1 MDNARRTALS
11 TLDSLKSH
19 DPELNKRGALRLL
32 EVGAG
37 TGANFKHMKRVIRY
51 TNVDPNREFGSL
63 FWRELKRHPQSWKR
77 WVAAYGED
85 MSELTSAQ
93 FDVVL
98 LTYIFCSVNDP
109 AKVLSEAKRLLVK
122 GGHLIFIEHV
132 AYPRGTWQRLLQD
145 VLFGSPVEKQKVLRF
160 SIESLICP
168 ECLSNNDCVAFR
180 ALRTRTHFL
189 ARTESLAMSTPGQRN
204 LLLSLL
210 GMLYTFL
217 FLFFGLVFL
226 VPLLFSL
233 KARQHYFVLF
243 YQFVPILFVD
253 MDNPRCTALST
264 LNSLRSHDP
273 LLKKRGALKLLEVG
287 AATAANF
294 KHMKRV
300 IKYTN
305 VDPNREFGS
314 LFWRELKSHPQIELE
329 RWLQA
334 YGEDMSELA
343 SAQFDVV
350 LLTYILC
357 SVNDPVKVLSEAK
370 RVLVKGGHLIF
381 IQHVAYPRGT
391 WQRLPQDV
399 VSPLW
404 KLTACH
410 CQFTR
415 NCHHD
420 LMEKVGFS
428 DVTVNYLYV
437 DMPIVTSRHAYGQA
451 LA

>member
-1 MDNARRTALS
+1 MYLLIYIVYQQRHCKLYRDLQNLPKPFSARTESLTMSTPRQRNLLLSLLGTLWTLLFLFFGLVLLVPLLFSFKARQHYFVLFYQFVPILFVDMDNARRTALS
-11 TLDSLKSH
+11 TLDSLKPH

-63 FWRELKRHPQSWKR
+63 FWRELKRHPQIELER

-122 GGHLIFIEHV
+122 GGRLIFIEHV

-145 VLFGSPVEKQKVLRF
+145 V
-160 SIESLICP
+160 
-168 ECLSNNDCVAFR
+168 
-180 ALRTRTHFL
+180 
-189 ARTESLAMSTPGQRN
+189 
-204 LLLSLL
+204 
-210 GMLYTFL
+210 
-217 FLFFGLVFL
+217 
-226 VPLLFSL
+226 
-233 KARQHYFVLF
+233 
-243 YQFVPILFVD
+243 
-253 MDNPRCTALST
+253 
-264 LNSLRSHDP
+264 
-273 LLKKRGALKLLEVG
+273 
-287 AATAANF
+287 
-294 KHMKRV
+294 
-300 IKYTN
+300 
-305 VDPNREFGS
+305 
-314 LFWRELKSHPQIELE
+314 
-329 RWLQA
+329 
-334 YGEDMSELA
+334 
-343 SAQFDVV
+343 
-350 LLTYILC
+350 
-357 SVNDPVKVLSEAK
+357 
-370 RVLVKGGHLIF
+370 
-381 IQHVAYPRGT
+381 
-391 WQRLPQDV
+391 

-410 CQFTR
+410 CHLTR

-420 LMEKVGFS
+420 LMKKLGFS

-451 LA
+451 VA